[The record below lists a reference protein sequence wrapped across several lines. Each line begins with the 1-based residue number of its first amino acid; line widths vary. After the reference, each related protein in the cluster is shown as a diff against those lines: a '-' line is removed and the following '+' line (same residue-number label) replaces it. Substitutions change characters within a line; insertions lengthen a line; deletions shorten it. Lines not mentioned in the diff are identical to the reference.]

1 MIRDPRID
9 PEYLRIMQQM
19 NDLSFQPR
27 PVYTPPPVPGDP
39 NFKGPMSPQQTSPQ
53 TSIEPVEVTA
63 QRRQPG
69 FFPSRI
75 GRSMARGG
83 GFEMTDAQKRG
94 VYTPEEQAQ
103 FRADRNQGIGNLL
116 MDLSNA
122 LLGKDIQQ
130 GSMQRRQFQQQQ
142 DLVEKKKE
150 QYNAL
155 MNDPNTPAETKQLL
169 KSLGWQGMDQV
180 LLKQFE
186 LDNRI
191 PPKPDL
197 QRLGVYDTSGNQVGT
212 VLRSNV
218 QGIADLEQKG
228 YLIGNMSSPTTTPQ
242 SDNNDSFDVIYNK
255 VNATGQLINATND
268 LAQQMYDEP
277 ESALRIGNAATFI
290 NGVIKNVDEGL
301 NLLGRKE
308 ESENW
313 KEYASKGISQEGNDF
328 SNRINEVSR
337 ETGVTE
343 SQIRDLA
350 YLFAAARGQEGR
362 GLSDKDYENALA
374 IVSGGVG
381 AENRVAV
388 LENVAGRLRSQALYD
403 LNFAKQF
410 HSNNPD
416 MMSKLNQIP
425 GLPTFTN
432 PFDVP
437 AQQGSI
443 PATAQSDDDPLGIR
457 RFP

>member
-27 PVYTPPPVPGDP
+27 PVYSPPPVPGDP
-39 NFKGPMSPQQTSPQ
+39 NFRGPMSPQQTSPQ

-83 GFEMTDAQKRG
+83 GFDMTDAQKRG
-94 VYTPEEQAQ
+94 VYTPAEQAQ
-103 FRADRNQGIGNLL
+103 FRADRNQGIGK
-116 MDLSNA
+116 M
-122 LLGKDIQQ
+122 LLGLSDAFAGRPIAENFMAREEYAKQQ
-130 GSMQRRQFQQQQ
+130 ELRDKKLAEQQRIREMIMSDETLSESQ
-142 DLVEKKKE
+142 KE
-150 QYNAL
+150 IFAAL
-155 MNDPNTPAETKQLL
+155 PEVYADYITRT
-169 KSLGWQGMDQV
+169 
-180 LLKQFE
+180 
-186 LDNRI
+186 

-218 QGIADLEQKG
+218 QGIADLEQGG

-242 SDNNDSFDVIYNK
+242 SDNNDAFDVIYNK
-255 VNATGQLINATND
+255 VNATGQLINATNN
-268 LAQQMYDEP
+268 LAQQMYDNP
-277 ESALRIGNAATFI
+277 QSALRVGTTTQFI
-290 NGVIKNVDEGL
+290 DGIIKNVDEGL

-313 KEYASKGISQEGNDF
+313 KEYASKGISQEGSDF

-403 LNFAKQF
+403 LNFSKQF
-410 HSNNPD
+410 HSNNPE
-416 MMSKLNQIP
+416 MMNKLNQIP

-432 PFDVP
+432 PFNVP
-437 AQQGSI
+437 VQQGSSSV
-443 PATAQSDDDPLGIR
+443 TAQSDDDPLGIR